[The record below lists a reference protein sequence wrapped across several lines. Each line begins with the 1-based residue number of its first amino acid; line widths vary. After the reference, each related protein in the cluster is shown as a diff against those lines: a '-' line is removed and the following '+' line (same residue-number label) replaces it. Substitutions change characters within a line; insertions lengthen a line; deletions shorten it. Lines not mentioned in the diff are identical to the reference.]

1 MKQVSQMGIIFL
13 TVSLLLFHSL
23 TSARPLPPL
32 QGNQI
37 VKANDQITQSLPSIN
52 VEDEEDL
59 VNLMGMEECDE
70 KDEDCI
76 KRRMVAEAH
85 LDYIY
90 TQHHKPKGSS
100 AP

>member
-1 MKQVSQMGIIFL
+1 
-13 TVSLLLFHSL
+13 
-23 TSARPLPPL
+23 
-32 QGNQI
+32 NQI
-37 VKANDQITQSLPSIN
+37 VKGNEITQSLPSIN
-52 VEDEEDL
+52 VEDEDL

-90 TQHHKPKGSS
+90 TQRHKPKGSP

>member
-13 TVSLLLFHSL
+13 TVSLLLSHSL

-32 QGNQI
+32 QGNQL
-37 VKANDQITQSLPSIN
+37 VKANEITQSLPSID
-52 VEDEEDL
+52 VDDEDL

-90 TQHHKPKGSS
+90 TQRHKPKGSS
-100 AP
+100 TP

>member
-1 MKQVSQMGIIFL
+1 MKQISQMGIIFL
-13 TVSLLLFHSL
+13 TVFLLLSHSL
-23 TSARPLPPL
+23 TSARPLSPL

-37 VKANDQITQSLPSIN
+37 VKGNEITQSLPSIN
-52 VEDEEDL
+52 VEDEDL

-90 TQHHKPKGSS
+90 TQRHKPKGSP

>member
-13 TVSLLLFHSL
+13 TVSLLLSHSL
-23 TSARPLPPL
+23 TSARPLLPL
-32 QGNQI
+32 QGNQM
-37 VKANDQITQSLPSIN
+37 VKANEITQSLPSIN

-59 VNLMGMEECDE
+59 VNLTGTEECDE

-90 TQHHKPKGSS
+90 TQRHKPKGSS
-100 AP
+100 TP